1 MKSMNRVKRLKNN
14 KAVVAMLC
22 KIKTISLL
30 RVFYFIFIVLKK
42 NSLLKHEIIAIQK
55 STKKYS
61 I

>member
-42 NSLLKHEIIAIQK
+42 NILLKHEIIAIRK
-55 STKKYS
+55 TNKKYC